1 VAPALFLR
9 PLDSLDGGTCRESND
24 GRFGDRGGEESG
36 DEAAMTKFRRGEAY
50 VLRSL
55 PEPVEETDESE
66 DTERADGRIV
76 NCS

>member
-9 PLDSLDGGTCRESND
+9 PLGFVGDQPCRESND

-55 PEPVEETDESE
+55 LVPVEETDESE

-76 NCS
+76 NRS